1 MIGENPNN
9 LEVTGS
15 VRVRDTLGRPLQ
27 DLRISLLD
35 RCNFRCPYCM
45 PEAQYTEDY
54 QFLTKSARLS
64 HDEILR
70 IASIAVGQGVNKLR
84 ITGGEPLLD
93 KKVTGLVA
101 RLRDLPGV
109 EDLAL
114 TTNGVLLAPVA
125 AGLAAAGL
133 QRVTVSIDSLEEKVF
148 AAMSGDRGDINK
160 VLEGI
165 AAAERA
171 GLSPIKINVVVQRG
185 VNDHTLLDT
194 LAHFRGTS
202 HIVRFIEFM
211 DVGSRNGWSM
221 EQVIPSKEI
230 LEQVNARWPV
240 RAVNRNYPGE
250 VASRYQYLDGEGEL
264 GFISSVTDPFCGN
277 CSRARLSADGML
289 YTCLF
294 ATEGTDLRGPMRA
307 GASDDEIAKILN
319 SVWQHRSDRYS
330 EVRVPERDEKPL
342 LNKVEMYRM
351 GG

>member
-1 MIGENPNN
+1 MTGENPNN
-9 LEVTGS
+9 PEVTGS
-15 VRVRDTLGRPLQ
+15 ERVRDTLGRPLQ

-45 PEAQYTEDY
+45 PEAQFTEDY

-70 IASIAVGQGVNKLR
+70 IASIAVRQGVSKLR

-133 QRVTVSIDSLEEKVF
+133 QRVTISLDSVDEKIF
-148 AAMSGDRGDINK
+148 AAMSGNRGHINK

-165 AAAERA
+165 AAADRA

-194 LAHFRGTS
+194 LAHFPWDRPHCSFHRIYGCRQSQWMVDGAGRT
-202 HIVRFIEFM
+202 VKRRF
-211 DVGSRNGWSM
+211 
-221 EQVIPSKEI
+221 
-230 LEQVNARWPV
+230 
-240 RAVNRNYPGE
+240 
-250 VASRYQYLDGEGEL
+250 
-264 GFISSVTDPFCGN
+264 
-277 CSRARLSADGML
+277 
-289 YTCLF
+289 
-294 ATEGTDLRGPMRA
+294 RA
-307 GASDDEIAKILN
+307 GKRTLAGTRRQQKLSGRGRE
-319 SVWQHRSDRYS
+319 
-330 EVRVPERDEKPL
+330 PL
-342 LNKVEMYRM
+342 
-351 GG
+351 